1 MTVSV
6 PAAMADDG
14 GDHRE
19 RRGDGMVSVPPDP
32 RGPSATPSRLVR
44 AKLTMPEHDGRLVAR
59 PRLDAEIAHLL
70 ARHPVVVVA
79 AVAGAGKTV
88 ALAQALRSVA
98 RPVAWVRLDTSDRA
112 AGRLVVYLE
121 AAAQARYPA
130 VAGRASAAMRD
141 GAPPDEAAALLAEGL
156 AGSELVLVCDDVDRV
171 RPSAQAVA
179 VLSAVARHL
188 PAGANLVLVSRHAVA
203 LTSTATQDLGRT
215 GVLDADSLR
224 FRTGEAR
231 AALARRGL
239 AEVDVEDAVRAT
251 GGWVTGLL
259 FSTAAG
265 PEDGTALSS
274 YLDEQVWDDLAPD
287 QQDLLLR
294 TAVLEEVT
302 TGAAAELGAAEPART
317 MAGLRARHLPL
328 SWAGSGRGFTLHP
341 HFREFVLGMVAA
353 RDAVWQGEVRRR
365 HVALLSSR
373 GRTEDAV
380 EALLEAGDA
389 DEAWRYAVDVLPL
402 VVERMDLAQAARWLD
417 ALDVVHRPLSPPVT
431 TVALRVAF
439 GLEQY
444 RRGAALWDV
453 HGLRWVDE
461 LVRAGALEPVVLL
474 VWCLWHLG
482 RLTEARRATT
492 TLPEG
497 GWHRRAAETVLAL
510 SVDDPPGFPVL
521 SEPRAGP
528 LDGLLLRVAWSRGR
542 LDLVRDP
549 RGPGG
554 PWREVQSAPWRIAAL
569 RAAGRLDEALAEWE
583 LRRGTT
589 QPLWLDALDGVELLL
604 DGGRVDEAWTALARG
619 HERARASGS
628 TVYRSLVLIYEA
640 RAHLRVGDDLGEA
653 RRSLARAAAEG
664 ADDHAFTR
672 DLASLCHGI
681 LLLRE
686 DRAASAEATLARC
699 VANMLRGDRLLE
711 LPAAAYYLS
720 EAQARRG
727 GADAARD
734 AAASAALA
742 MRVATE
748 HGTEGLLQGA
758 VRDVPGVAERAVES
772 AGADLERWQSLLDR
786 AEVTTAPSSAVR
798 VLLEEFGPPRLHV
811 DGDLVVLRRRKELE
825 LLAYLL
831 SRPHRAA
838 RREEILDAL
847 FSGRDD
853 RGAASYL
860 RQCLHRLRA
869 VLPPGVDLTRD
880 GERLRLAPAGTTA
893 GTSGQVLA
901 ALRRANAHRGAER
914 RTLLLTALE
923 AADRGGF
930 LDGVSGPW
938 VDERRREVVDL
949 IAAHRLDLA
958 TLSVDARDLAVA
970 ERQIDRVLAE
980 DPYREQAWRVRL
992 VVDGTAGEQDRLL
1005 EHYRAYL
1012 AVMRELDMG
1021 PSAEMH
1027 RLVETFRNGP
1037 QDPGASDPSTRRA
1050 NSTRDVMSSFGKMR

>member
-1 MTVSV
+1 
-6 PAAMADDG
+6 
-14 GDHRE
+14 
-19 RRGDGMVSVPPDP
+19 MVSSPPDA
-32 RGPSATPSRLVR
+32 RAGSATPARLVR
-44 AKLTMPEHDGRLVAR
+44 AKLTMPDPDDRLVAR
-59 PRLDAEIAHLL
+59 ARLDADIAHLL

-88 ALAQALRSVA
+88 AVAQALRA
-98 RPVAWVRLDTSDRA
+98 LDRPAAWVRLDTSDRA

-121 AAAQARYPA
+121 AAAAARYPA

-156 AGSELVLVCDDVDRV
+156 AGSDLVLVCDDVDRV
-171 RPSAQAVA
+171 RPSAPAMA
-179 VLSAVARHL
+179 ALSAVARHL
-188 PAGANLVLVSRHAVA
+188 PAGTNLVLVSRHAVA
-203 LTSTATQDLGRT
+203 LTSMATQDLGRT
-215 GVLDADSLR
+215 GVLDADALP
-224 FRTGEAR
+224 FRTVEAR
-231 AALARRGL
+231 AALERRGL

-251 GGWVTGLL
+251 GGWVTGVL

-265 PEDGTALSS
+265 PGEGGALSS
-274 YLDEQVWDDLAPD
+274 YLDEQVWDDLTPD

-302 TGAAAELGAAEPART
+302 AGDAAELGAADPART
-317 MAGLRARHLPL
+317 MDALRARDLPL
-328 SWAGSGRGFTLHP
+328 TWAGSGRGFALHP
-341 HFREFVLGMVAA
+341 HFREFVLALVAT
-353 RDAVWQGEVRRR
+353 RDGVWQGEVRRR
-365 HVALLSSR
+365 HVALLAAR
-373 GRTEDAV
+373 GRTEEAV
-380 EALLEAGDA
+380 EALLDAGDA
-389 DEAWRYAVDVLPL
+389 DEGWRYAVDVLPL

-417 ALDVVHRPLSPPVT
+417 ALDAVHRPPSPTVT
-431 TVALRVAF
+431 TVVLRVAF

-453 HGLRWVDE
+453 HGPRWVDE
-461 LVRAGALEPVVLL
+461 LVRDGAPEPVVLL

-482 RLTEARRATT
+482 RLTEARRAAAM
-492 TLPEG
+492 LPEDC
-497 GWHRRAAETVLAL
+497 WHRRVAETVLAL
-510 SVDDPPGFPVL
+510 SVDDPPRFPVL
-521 SEPRAGP
+521 SAPRAGP

-583 LRRGTT
+583 LRRGTM

-604 DGGRVDEAWTALARG
+604 DAGRVDEAWAALARG

-628 TVYRSLVLIYEA
+628 TVYRSLVAIYET
-640 RAHLRVGDDLGEA
+640 RAHLRVGDDLDDA
-653 RRSLARAAAEG
+653 RRALARAAAEG

-672 DLASLCHGI
+672 DLASLCHGV

-686 DRAASAEATLARC
+686 DRAAAAEATLARC

-711 LPAAAYYLS
+711 LPAAACYLS
-720 EAQARRG
+720 EAQGRRG
-727 GADAARD
+727 GADALRD
-734 AAASAALA
+734 AVASAALA

-748 HGTEGLLQGA
+748 HGTEGLLQGV
-758 VRDVPGVAERAVES
+758 VRDVPGVAARALES
-772 AGADLERWQSLLDR
+772 AGPDAGRWQTLLDR
-786 AEVTTAPSSAVR
+786 ADVAVTTTPAAPAVR

-811 DGDLVVLRRRKELE
+811 DGDPVVLRRRKELE

-869 VLPPGVDLTRD
+869 VLPAGVDLTRD
-880 GERLRLAPAGTTA
+880 GERLRLAPEESTA
-893 GTSGQVLA
+893 GTSGQVLT
-901 ALRRANAHRGAER
+901 ALRRANAHRGEAR
-914 RTLLLTALE
+914 RALLSTALE
-923 AADRGGF
+923 PADRGGF

-958 TLSVDARDLAVA
+958 TLSVDAGDLAVA

-992 VVDGTAGEQDRLL
+992 VVDGTAGRSDRLL

-1027 RLVETFRNGP
+1027 RLVETFRSAP
-1037 QDPGASDPSTRRA
+1037 QESDAADPSTSRA
-1050 NSTRDVMSSFGKMR
+1050 SSTRDVMSSFGKMR

>member
-1 MTVSV
+1 
-6 PAAMADDG
+6 
-14 GDHRE
+14 
-19 RRGDGMVSVPPDP
+19 MVSSPPDP
-32 RGPSATPSRLVR
+32 GGPTVMPSRLVR
-44 AKLTMPEHDGRLVAR
+44 AKLTMPDQDDRLVAR
-59 PRLDAEIAHLL
+59 PRLDADIAHLL

-88 ALAQALRSVA
+88 AVAQALRSVE

-121 AAAQARYPA
+121 AAAAARHPA

-156 AGSELVLVCDDVDRV
+156 AGSDLVLVCDDVDRV
-171 RPSAQAVA
+171 RPSAPAMA
-179 VLSAVARHL
+179 ALSAVARHL
-188 PAGANLVLVSRHAVA
+188 PAGTNLVLVSRHAVA
-203 LTSTATQDLGRT
+203 LTSMATQDLGRT
-215 GVLDADSLR
+215 GVLDAGSLR
-224 FRTGEAR
+224 FRTREAR
-231 AALARRGL
+231 AALERRGL

-251 GGWVTGLL
+251 GGWVTGVL

-265 PEDGTALSS
+265 PQDGTALSA
-274 YLDEQVWDDLAPD
+274 YLDEQVWDDLTPG

-302 TGAAAELGAAEPART
+302 TGDAAELGAVEPART
-317 MAGLRARHLPL
+317 MDGLRARHLPL
-328 SWAGSGRGFTLHP
+328 SWAGSDRRFTLHP
-341 HFREFVLGMVAA
+341 HFREFVLETVAA

-365 HVALLSSR
+365 HVALLLSR
-373 GRTEDAV
+373 GRAEDAV
-380 EALLEAGDA
+380 EALLEAGDV
-389 DEAWRYAVDVLPL
+389 DEAWRHAVDVLPL
-402 VVERMDLAQAARWLD
+402 VVERMDLAQAGRWLD
-417 ALDVVHRPLSPPVT
+417 ALDVVHRPPTPPVT
-431 TVALRVAF
+431 TVVLRVAF

-444 RRGAALWDV
+444 RRGAAMWDV
-453 HGLRWVDE
+453 HGPGWVDE
-461 LVRAGALEPVVLL
+461 LVRAGVPEPVVLL

-482 RLTEARRATT
+482 RLTEARQATA
-492 TLPEG
+492 TLPG
-497 GWHRRAAETVLAL
+497 DGWHRRVAETVLAL
-510 SVDDPPGFPVL
+510 SVDDPPGFPEL
-521 SEPRAGP
+521 SERRAGP

-542 LDLVRDP
+542 LDLVHDP

-589 QPLWLDALDGVELLL
+589 QPLWLDALDGAELLL
-604 DGGRVDEAWTALARG
+604 DAGRVDEARAALARG
-619 HERARASGS
+619 HERARSSGS
-628 TVYRSLVLIYEA
+628 TVYRSLVLIYET
-640 RAHLRVGDDLGEA
+640 RAHLRVDDLGEA

-672 DLASLCHGI
+672 DLASLCHGM

-711 LPAAAYYLS
+711 LPAAACYLS

-727 GADAARD
+727 GADAMRRAG
-734 AAASAALA
+734 ASAVLA
-742 MRVATE
+742 IRVATE
-748 HGTEGLLQGA
+748 HGTEGLLEGA
-758 VRDVPGVAERAVES
+758 VRDVPGVAARAVGS
-772 AGADLERWQSLLDR
+772 AGPDAGRWQILLAR
-786 AEVTTAPSSAVR
+786 ADVTVATAAPAPAVR
-798 VLLEEFGPPRLHV
+798 VLLEEFGPPRLQV
-811 DGDLVVLRRRKELE
+811 DGDPVVLRRRKELE

-831 SRPHRAA
+831 GRPHRAA

-869 VLPPGVDLTRD
+869 VLPSGVDLERE
-880 GERLRLAPAGTTA
+880 GERLRLVPAELTA

-901 ALRRANAHRGAER
+901 ALRRANAHRGDER
-914 RTLLLTALE
+914 RALLLAGLE

-958 TLSVDARDLAVA
+958 ALSVDAGDLAVA

-1012 AVMRELDMG
+1012 DVMRELDMG

-1027 RLVETFRNGP
+1027 RLVETFRSGP
-1037 QDPGASDPSTRRA
+1037 QGAVEPDPSTSRA